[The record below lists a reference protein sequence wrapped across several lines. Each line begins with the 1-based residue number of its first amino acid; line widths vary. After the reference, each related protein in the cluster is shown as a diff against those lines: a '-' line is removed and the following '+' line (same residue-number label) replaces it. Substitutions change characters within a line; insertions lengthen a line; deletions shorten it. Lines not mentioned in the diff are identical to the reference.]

1 MCVWIFFRWDQVW
14 CTHSWIW
21 LDNHSWYKQSG
32 NVSCF
37 LSLDLIAQARLAR
50 RSLCLWLHSFW
61 FLNVPQ
67 KYIVFPLT
75 ALQKFRSW
83 CFSPKLN
90 LSRELCELWCRRCR
104 AIKANPKSQCMGL
117 SLICS
122 GYPMSGSK
130 GPHHGPI
137 FIIDAYYIY
146 IYCIHLWH
154 LRHPTVGCW
163 KDSGK
168 HRGLARRLWPPRR
181 LGPSHHI
188 LLSGCSRSV
197 ALSHPGIPWHH
208 MAPSFARTSHL
219 HQSFQSKA
227 GIAAGK
233 PRLLQIKE
241 CSVSSTVMV
250 YTSCTVWYR
259 NRARGLRDVEGLL
272 WLFSSSGRLDVFAK
286 CIFLSQGLLC
296 DIWSLPAKGRVSCCQ
311 SARPKPQTSLD
322 CLELL
327 WHWRNRDTARLRTAV
342 KPGQG

>member
-1 MCVWIFFRWDQVW
+1 MSIVLIGTNIRTWRERERDRYIYIYIYIYTRLYTCAYGYFSVGTKSDVRIHEFGLTIIHGISNQEMFLAFFLW
-14 CTHSWIW
+14 TW
-21 LDNHSWYKQSG
+21 LPR
-32 NVSCF
+32 
-37 LSLDLIAQARLAR
+37 ARLAR

-67 KYIVFPLT
+67 KYIAFPLT

-130 GPHHGPI
+130 GPHHGPKSSLLTL
-137 FIIDAYYIY
+137 IIYIY

-168 HRGLARRLWPPRR
+168 HRGPARRLWPPRR

-219 HQSFQSKA
+219 HQSFSIEGWHYSWEAQTASDQRMFCVKYCN
-227 GIAAGK
+227 G
-233 PRLLQIKE
+233 
-241 CSVSSTVMV
+241 V
-250 YTSCTVWYR
+250 YFVYCMIQKSR
-259 NRARGLRDVEGLL
+259 KRVEGCWGASLTLL
-272 WLFSSSGRLDVFAK
+272 
-286 CIFLSQGLLC
+286 
-296 DIWSLPAKGRVSCCQ
+296 
-311 SARPKPQTSLD
+311 
-322 CLELL
+322 
-327 WHWRNRDTARLRTAV
+327 
-342 KPGQG
+342 